1 MVIKYTEKIAFK
13 NGEFQV
19 ERRFPDKRKP
29 HEFFPISQWG
39 FAKNITTMAIVK
51 RFSENLE
58 SLDEPSNVTFY
69 EIALSYEVLESP
81 LAKSIV
87 LKAEKVRKI
96 LNESLNHYEVY
107 TVVSIK
113 DLRTGIL
120 SQAQPENLEGFPYSM
135 VKVSKSRPKRVDF
148 ARAKELLDSGELI
161 GIFNDKELR
170 EQVV

>member
-1 MVIKYTEKIAFK
+1 MVTKYTEKIAFRD
-13 NGEFQV
+13 GEFQI
-19 ERRFPDKRKP
+19 ERRFPDKTKK

-39 FAKNITTMAIVK
+39 FEKNITAMAIVK
-51 RFSENLE
+51 RETENLE

-69 EIALSYEVLESP
+69 EVAISYEVLESP
-81 LAKSIV
+81 LARSIV
-87 LKAEKVRKI
+87 LKAEKIRKI
-96 LNESLNHYEVY
+96 LNEGLNHYETY
-107 TVVSIK
+107 TVVAIK

-135 VKVSKSRPKRVDF
+135 VKVSRSRPKRIEF

-170 EQVV
+170 EQVI